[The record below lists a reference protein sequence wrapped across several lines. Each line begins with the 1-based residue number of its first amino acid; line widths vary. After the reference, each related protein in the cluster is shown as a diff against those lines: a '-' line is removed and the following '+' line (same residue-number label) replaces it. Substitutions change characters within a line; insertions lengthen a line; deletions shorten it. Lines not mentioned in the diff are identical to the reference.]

1 MISSMT
7 AFARQEQQGQWG
19 TFIWEVRSV
28 NHRYLDISL
37 RLPEEFRVLEPRI
50 RNVISQS
57 LARGKVECTLRFQ
70 PSAQIDTEIPINA
83 DLCQQVLTV
92 CKKVN
97 SMLEAPAP
105 ISALEVLKWPGV
117 LQTVEL
123 DLDQVRTQAMS
134 ILERTLIDIS
144 EVRQREGAKLKELIE
159 QRCHAMQRIVEET
172 RTQVPQIIASRR
184 EKLLERLVELKTEID
199 QSRVEQEM
207 VLMAQKMDVTEEI
220 DRLEAHIDEVRHVLE
235 QDKPVG
241 RRLDFLMQELN
252 REANTLG
259 SKSADI
265 QTTRASVDLKVFI
278 EQMREQVQNIE

>member
-7 AFARQEQQGQWG
+7 AFARQEQQSQWG
-19 TFIWEVRSV
+19 SFIWEVRSV

-37 RLPEEFRVLEPRI
+37 RLPEEFRVLEPRV
-50 RNVISQS
+50 RDLISQS

-70 PSAQIDTEIPINA
+70 PSSQVDTDIPINE
-83 DLCQQVLTV
+83 DLCQQVLSV
-92 CKKVN
+92 CKKLN
-97 SMLEAPAP
+97 SMLDAPAP

-117 LQTVEL
+117 LQTMEL
-123 DLDQVRTQAMS
+123 DLDQVRKQAMS
-134 ILERTLIDIS
+134 LLERTLMDILD
-144 EVRQREGAKLKELIE
+144 VRQREGAKLKELIE
-159 QRCHAMQRIVEET
+159 QRCHAMQLIVDDA

-184 EKLLERLVELKTEID
+184 EKLLERLAELKSEID

-220 DRLEAHIDEVRHVLE
+220 DRLEAHIAEVRHILE
-235 QDKPVG
+235 QDKPIG